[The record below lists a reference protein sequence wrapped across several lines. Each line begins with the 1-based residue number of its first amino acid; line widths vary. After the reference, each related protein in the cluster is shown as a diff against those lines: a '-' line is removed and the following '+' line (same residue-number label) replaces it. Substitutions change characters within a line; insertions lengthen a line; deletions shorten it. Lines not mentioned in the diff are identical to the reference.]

1 MFYQEILKRK
11 KVLENQIQQLKQKL
25 AQYPAGHMI
34 CVRNG
39 KYIKNIHVHD
49 GIQTN
54 IPKKNINL
62 VKELAEKK
70 YFSAR
75 LEDLLNEQSAVNTFL
90 EHYQPYPSK
99 TQQLMNHP
107 IYQKVI
113 TSSMTPL
120 SDELE
125 KWAKDSY
132 EKNPAYPEQLRH
144 SCLSRQK
151 VRSKSEVLIAQALFL
166 HQIPFRYECALK
178 LNDLTFFPD
187 FTIRHPETGQ
197 FFYWEHFGRMDSLSY
212 SQNAFQKLQIYS
224 ANGYIPTIH
233 LITSYETQNHPLTTE
248 TIENLIQQY
257 FY

>member
-70 YFSAR
+70 YFSAH

-144 SCLSRQK
+144 SCLSGQK
-151 VRSKSEVLIAQALFL
+151 VQSKSEVLIAQALFL

-178 LNDLTFFPD
+178 LNDLTFFRILQSVIRKRDD
-187 FTIRHPETGQ
+187 FSIGNILDEWIPILTFKMLFRNYRFTV
-197 FFYWEHFGRMDSLSY
+197 RMDT
-212 SQNAFQKLQIYS
+212 FPPFI
-224 ANGYIPTIH
+224 
-233 LITSYETQNHPLTTE
+233 
-248 TIENLIQQY
+248 
-257 FY
+257 

>member
-1 MFYQEILKRK
+1 
-11 KVLENQIQQLKQKL
+11 
-25 AQYPAGHMI
+25 MI

-70 YFSAR
+70 YFSAH

-144 SCLSRQK
+144 SCLSGQK
-151 VRSKSEVLIAQALFL
+151 VQSKSEVLIAQALFL

-178 LNDLTFFPD
+178 LNDLTFFRILQSVIRKRDD
-187 FTIRHPETGQ
+187 FSIGNILDEWIPILTLKMLFRNYRFTV
-197 FFYWEHFGRMDSLSY
+197 RMDT
-212 SQNAFQKLQIYS
+212 FPPFI
-224 ANGYIPTIH
+224 
-233 LITSYETQNHPLTTE
+233 
-248 TIENLIQQY
+248 
-257 FY
+257 